1 MEEINEATSRKTGR
15 SSVKVLSL
23 NGVCITNSTA
33 LSNPFNEQISLT
45 NGPGFQEH
53 ISDLSER
60 FKFVPTDCNQVLSL
74 LKKKMNKFKG
84 ASLLGIFFNGLI

>member
-23 NGVCITNSTA
+23 NITNSTA
-33 LSNPFNEQISLT
+33 LSNPFNDQISLT

-60 FKFVPTDCNQVLSL
+60 FKFVPTDCNEVLSL
-74 LKKKMNKFKG
+74 LKKTE
-84 ASLLGIFFNGLI
+84 

>member
-1 MEEINEATSRKTGR
+1 MEEINEVTSRKTGR

-23 NGVCITNSTA
+23 NGVCITNSIA
-33 LSNPFNEQISLT
+33 LSNPFNDQISLT

-74 LKKKMNKFKG
+74 
-84 ASLLGIFFNGLI
+84 

>member
-1 MEEINEATSRKTGR
+1 VEEINEVTSPKKGR

-23 NGVCITNSTA
+23 NGVCITNSIA
-33 LSNPFNEQISLT
+33 LSNPFNDQIPLT

-53 ISDLSER
+53 ISDLGKR

-74 LKKKMNKFKG
+74 F
-84 ASLLGIFFNGLI
+84 